1 MIRYARLCD
10 VDVIVLSD
18 NNLIAVYIVTT
29 GTISN
34 KMHNAS
40 NKKKIKMTTSL
51 YTVMSDTR
59 DKIGFDTI
67 LAGTERRGLSY
78 TLARCIHVI

>member
-34 KMHNAS
+34 KMHNAK
-40 NKKKIKMTTSL
+40 KKKIKMTTSL

-78 TLARCIHVI
+78 TLVRCIHVK